1 MTQKNSENS
10 QASSKSKA
18 SMDDNDEANRAGLR
32 ERAHRTKVRKG
43 APALTTPTPCLETGS
58 E

>member
-18 SMDDNDEANRAGLR
+18 SMDDDEANRAGLR

-58 E
+58 K